1 MYIHIGNDFVVYSG
15 DVIGVFDFDGL
26 MSSASSRDYL
36 KRLEED
42 SRLISVSE
50 DIPKS
55 IVITMSNGED
65 IAYLTPLNSKTIQN
79 RKIFR

>member
-1 MYIHIGNDFVVYSG
+1 MYIHIGNDFVVYTG

-26 MSSASSRDYL
+26 MSSVSSRDYL

-42 SRLISVSE
+42 NRLISVSD
-50 DIPKS
+50 DIPKA
-55 IVITMSNGED
+55 IVVTVSNGED

-79 RKIFR
+79 RKIFS